1 MRRLDRYLIGS
12 FLRLFVRTVA
22 LSVFILMMQMVWKYI
37 EELTGRGIELSV
49 LLQLLVYWSAAV
61 LPMAVP
67 VAVLLAGIMVYGD
80 LAESNEFAAL
90 RASGIGFW
98 RMSRPLLVVVG
109 LVGVGMFFVNNNV
122 IPVANFKGE
131 NLLIN
136 IAQQKPTFNLQPGYF
151 YHGLE
156 GYTVKVDRKSDQDVW
171 GIMVYDHTDR
181 TQGNARLL
189 SAPHGTLRPIAG
201 GKWLEL
207 TLENGAIYEELKA
220 RTPEE
225 RTGRPFLRAEFD
237 TLFMRFNMANFQGKD
252 LYAVQRTNQFN
263 MLTVRQL
270 ESSLDSLERVLGQRK
285 VEMGREW
292 TLRYSGLDSARTWV
306 PRATLSW
313 SFDQLDAAD
322 QARIV
327 GNARFMAEAQKER
340 MAQSRMEMDYRSEV
354 AVRHELEWHKKF
366 AISVACVLLFFI
378 GAPLGAVIRKGGFGL
393 PFVLSVL
400 LFLLH
405 YVLGMVSEKMG
416 RGSVLTPAEAI
427 WLPNL
432 VLLPLAVWM
441 VHLAASDRTWNFQKR
456 GSTSPVQ

>member
-1 MRRLDRYLIGS
+1 MPRLDRYLVAS
-12 FLRLFVRTVA
+12 FLRLFIRTVA

-37 EELTGRGIELSV
+37 EELTGRGIELTV
-49 LLQLLVYWSAAV
+49 LLELMLYWSAAV

-67 VAVLLAGIMVYGD
+67 VAVLLAGIMVFGE
-80 LAESNEFAAL
+80 LAETNEFAAL

-98 RMSRPLLVVVG
+98 RITRPVVVVVA
-109 LVGVGMFFVNNNV
+109 LIGVGMFFVNNNL

-156 GYTVKVDRKSDQDVW
+156 GYTVKVDRKSDNEVW
-171 GIMVYDHTDR
+171 GILVYDHSDR
-181 TQGNARLL
+181 SQGNNRLVT
-189 SAPHGTLRPIAG
+189 APHGVLKPFAG

-207 TLENGAIYEELKA
+207 TLENGSIYEELQA
-220 RTPEE
+220 RNPEE
-225 RTGRPFLRAEFD
+225 RAGRPFLRATFD
-237 TLFMRFNMANFQGKD
+237 TAFLRFNMAQFQGKD

-263 MLTVRQL
+263 MLTVSQL
-270 ESSLDSLERVLGQRK
+270 ESSLDSLNRMIGTRRH
-285 VEMGREW
+285 EMGREW
-292 TLRYSGLDSARTWV
+292 TLRYSGLDSAR
-306 PRATLSW
+306 AW
-313 SFDQLDAAD
+313 STEQNPSAPFEQLDPVD

-327 GNARFMAEAQKER
+327 GNARFMAEAQRER
-340 MAQSRMEMDYRSEV
+340 LAQSKMELDYRSEV
-354 AVRHELEWHKKF
+354 AIRHRLEWHKKF
-366 AISVACVLLFFI
+366 AIGLTCVLLFFI

-393 PFVLSVL
+393 PFVLSVV

-416 RGSVLTPAEAI
+416 RGAVIGAAEAI

-432 VLLPLAVWM
+432 VLLPLAIWITW
-441 VHLAASDRTWNFQKR
+441 LAAQDKTWNFRKNER
-456 GSTSPVQ
+456 TAPVQ